1 MAAIQSFDKLYDV
14 MDDEEKKKA
23 ITGII
28 KEIHVNEEP
37 AANNNYINDVVLNFD
52 LSKSESFEVTIGRE
66 QYKSA

>member
-23 ITGII
+23 ITGIV

-52 LSKSESFEVTIGRE
+52 LSKSE
-66 QYKSA
+66 